1 MNSLQSFLLLGGRS
15 REPLARSARRAAS
28 GYVGLAPRPRRNDLQ
43 QNPGFR
49 MRAPVGV
56 PPYQKKYE
64 KVTETQPTPVN
75 VPTTWKVSMETISCT
90 HNIGAEHSYS
100 PLE

>member
-1 MNSLQSFLLLGGRS
+1 MNSLKPYLLLSGRS

-28 GYVGLAPRPRRNDLQ
+28 GYAGLAPRPRRNDLQ
-43 QNPGFR
+43 QNPGF

-56 PPYQKKYE
+56 SPYRKGYE
-64 KVTETQPTPVN
+64 KVSEKHSTPVN
-75 VPTTWKVSMETISCT
+75 VATTWKVSVITISCA